1 MPLLCSRR
9 WWMQQSNHICVNL
22 LSSSL
27 TALWFIA
34 NPLRIIYSILIAH
47 FNYSRRANSS
57 LNYPNVVSLNVKLG
71 HVVSEASVQPVHEKV
86 LVVQQWPRP
95 TSLRDLRGFLGLRR
109 FYQHFI
115 KGYATIAF
123 LTLKDAVST
132 APVLGLPN
140 FSLPFTLE
148 TDALGSG
155 MAAVLS

>member
-1 MPLLCSRR
+1 M
-9 WWMQQSNHICVNL
+9 
-22 LSSSL
+22 
-27 TALWFIA
+27 
-34 NPLRIIYSILIAH
+34 
-47 FNYSRRANSS
+47 
-57 LNYPNVVSLNVKLG
+57 
-71 HVVSEASVQPVHEKV
+71 VSEASVQPVHEKV

-115 KGYATIAF
+115 KGYATIATPLIHILTLEQFDWTSVAYFAF

-140 FSLPFTLE
+140 FSFPFTLE